1 MSSFKFKS
9 SGIQL
14 TPTETTT
21 QVGEVPTVAI
31 GIKTPMRLGTET
43 NEGILSM
50 NFDLASQIQDNFR
63 NLVLTN
69 WGERLALYNYG
80 ANLGPLMTELST
92 NLALKDSF
100 ENEAVTRIGDAV
112 KLWMPFIQPKTF
124 TSSLDQINNK
134 NTAIINVTITY
145 DIPALQVTDK
155 RLLVT
160 LYAI

>member
-14 TPTETTT
+14 TPTETSQ
-21 QVGEVPTVAI
+21 QVGELPTIAI
-31 GIKTPMRLGTET
+31 GIKTPMRLGTQP

-50 NFDLASQIQDNFR
+50 NFELVSQIQDNFR

-69 WGERLALYNYG
+69 WGERLSLYNYG
-80 ANLGPLMTELST
+80 ANLGPLTTELSSD
-92 NLALKDSF
+92 LSLKDSF
-100 ENEAVTRIGDAV
+100 ENEAIKRISDALRLWLPFV
-112 KLWMPFIQPKTF
+112 KPKTF

-134 NTAIINVTITY
+134 NTAIINLTITY
-145 DIPALQVTDK
+145 DIPALQVSDK
-155 RLLVT
+155 VLNVT